1 MVFLLVLIGL
11 LIILV
16 IIVTSKIRFQIK
28 DFEYSLINMQHVNP
42 KYKMQISWF
51 IFEKIPIVRIDI
63 DKTKINKLKIK
74 EKITNI
80 ETEIIQGKKPINKN
94 ILKVIKKIK
103 LDVKELNLKIDL
115 GTENAA
121 LTSMIIPII
130 SSILAIFLRRK
141 IKSTEEQYFTI
152 TPIYQNRNYL
162 NIDFSGIFE
171 IKMNHIINIIHL
183 LLRKEK
189 KGVKKYERTS
199 NRRAYDYSYE

>member
-1 MVFLLVLIGL
+1 MVLIGL

-28 DFEYSLINMQHVNP
+28 DFEYSLINIKHVNP

-51 IFEKIPIVRIDI
+51 IFGKIPIVRIDI

-80 ETEIIQGKKPINKN
+80 ETEIIQGKREINKN
-94 ILKVIKKIK
+94 ILDIIRKVRFDNVKKLK
-103 LDVKELNLKIDL
+103 LKIDL

-130 SSILAIFLRRK
+130 SSILAIFLRKK
-141 IKSTEEQYFTI
+141 IKSTEEQYFII

-162 NIDFSGIFE
+162 NIDF
-171 IKMNHIINIIHL
+171 
-183 LLRKEK
+183 
-189 KGVKKYERTS
+189 
-199 NRRAYDYSYE
+199 

>member
-28 DFEYSLINMQHVNP
+28 DFEYSLINIKHVNP

-51 IFEKIPIVRIDI
+51 IFGKIPIVRIDI

-141 IKSTEEQYFTI
+141 IKSTEEQYFII

-189 KGVKKYERTS
+189 KNEIFKLWFVKY
-199 NRRAYDYSYE
+199 

>member
-1 MVFLLVLIGL
+1 M
-11 LIILV
+11 
-16 IIVTSKIRFQIK
+16 
-28 DFEYSLINMQHVNP
+28 
-42 KYKMQISWF
+42 
-51 IFEKIPIVRIDI
+51 
-63 DKTKINKLKIK
+63 K
-74 EKITNI
+74 EKFINI

-121 LTSMIIPII
+121 LTSMIIAII
-130 SSILAIFLRRK
+130 SSILAIFLRKK
-141 IKSTEEQYFTI
+141 IKSTEEQYFII

-171 IKMNHIINIIHL
+171 IKMNHIINVIYL
-183 LLRKEK
+183 LSRKNK

-199 NRRAYDYSYE
+199 NRRSYDYSYE

>member
-1 MVFLLVLIGL
+1 MVLIGL

-28 DFEYSLINMQHVNP
+28 DFEYSLINMQHVNS

-51 IFEKIPIVRIDI
+51 IFGKIPIVRIDI

-130 SSILAIFLRRK
+130 SSILAIFLRKK

-199 NRRAYDYSYE
+199 NRRSYDYSYE

>member
-51 IFEKIPIVRIDI
+51 IFGKIPIVRIDI

-130 SSILAIFLRRK
+130 SSILAIFLRKK
-141 IKSTEEQYFTI
+141 IKSTEEQYFII
-152 TPIYQNRNYL
+152 TPIYQNQNYL
-162 NIDFSGIFE
+162 NIELSGIFE

-199 NRRAYDYSYE
+199 NRRSYDYSYE

>member
-28 DFEYSLINMQHVNP
+28 DFEYSLINIKHVNP

-51 IFEKIPIVRIDI
+51 IFGKIPIVRIDI

-141 IKSTEEQYFTI
+141 IKSTEEQYFII

-199 NRRAYDYSYE
+199 NRRSYDYSYE

>member
-51 IFEKIPIVRIDI
+51 IFGKIPIVRIDI

-94 ILKVIKKIK
+94 ILKVIIK

-130 SSILAIFLRRK
+130 SSILAIFLRKK
-141 IKSTEEQYFTI
+141 IKSTEEQYFII
-152 TPIYQNRNYL
+152 TPIYQNQNYL
-162 NIDFSGIFE
+162 NIELSGIFE

-199 NRRAYDYSYE
+199 NRRSYDYSYE

>member
-28 DFEYSLINMQHVNP
+28 DFEYSLINMQHVNS

-51 IFEKIPIVRIDI
+51 IFGKIPIVRIDI

-130 SSILAIFLRRK
+130 SSILAIFLRKK

-199 NRRAYDYSYE
+199 NRRSYDYSYE